1 MAMHPKGSSS
11 TRAHCSKTGAT
22 KKMAGEAV
30 EAVLGAVKSSL
41 KKGDSVTLTGFGT
54 FKVVSRKAR
63 TGRNPQTGATI
74 KIPAA
79 KVPRFS
85 AGKALKEAVR

>member
-1 MAMHPKGSSS
+1 MNKAQL
-11 TRAHCSKTGAT
+11 TDYVASKTGAT

-54 FKVVSRKAR
+54 FKVGARKAR